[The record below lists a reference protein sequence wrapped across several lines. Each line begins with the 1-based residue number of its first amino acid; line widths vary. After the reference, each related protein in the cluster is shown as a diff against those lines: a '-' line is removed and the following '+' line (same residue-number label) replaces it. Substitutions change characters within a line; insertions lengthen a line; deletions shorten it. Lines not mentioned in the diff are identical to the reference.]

1 MKIVTKPILF
11 KEFFKISSSEFVNLY
26 FNMKIELARV
36 ELPNIEHLAIYVW
49 IKLAAFHDF
58 GNIDLKG

>member
-36 ELPNIEHLAIYVW
+36 ELPNIEHVAIHVW
-49 IKLAAFHDF
+49 IKLAAFHHF
-58 GNIDLKG
+58 ANVDLQA